1 MAVIAISRELAAL
14 GDETARELATKM
26 GYRFVDKENL
36 EQRIASYGFSIKKME
51 KFDEKKPGFW
61 ASISRDK
68 DDYLHYLKMALY
80 EEAEIGSCI
89 FVGRG
94 AFALLKGLPAV
105 VSIRLVSPLS
115 IRLERVKS
123 YFRCDEKRARM
134 IIEQSDRDRNAFHRY
149 FFDLDWNSATNYH
162 LTINTGIIHPSIA
175 AELIVHFVQQV
186 VQPGDEKL
194 LLNKLANLSL
204 GERIVHQV
212 LYSLGIP
219 IHFMEAQ
226 VEEGRVIL
234 RGVASSPSA
243 AEAAVA
249 GAQQVAGGRQVSS
262 EIQVV
267 QEYSVMP

>member
-1 MAVIAISRELAAL
+1 MAILAISRELAAL

-26 GYRFVDKENL
+26 GYRFVDKESL
-36 EQRIASYGFSIKKME
+36 EQRIASYGFSTKKIE
-51 KFDEKKPGFW
+51 RFDEKKPGFW

-68 DDYLHYLKMALY
+68 DDYLHYLKLAVY
-80 EEAEIGSCI
+80 EEAERGNCI

-105 VSIRLVSPLS
+105 ISIRLVSPLV

-123 YFRCDEKRARM
+123 YFQCDEKRARM
-134 IIEQSDRDRNAFHRY
+134 IIEQSDRDRSAFHRY
-149 FFDLDWNSATNYH
+149 FFDLDWNNATNYH
-162 LTINTGIIHPSIA
+162 LTFNTGSIHPTLA
-175 AELIVHFVQQV
+175 AELVVHFVQQM
-186 VQPGDEKL
+186 VQPGEEHL
-194 LLNKLANLSL
+194 LLNKLAGLLL
-204 GERIVHQV
+204 GEHIVHKV
-212 LYSLGIP
+212 LYTLGIP

-226 VEEGRVIL
+226 VEDGRVIL

-249 GAQQVAGGRQVSS
+249 GAQQVPGVRQVSS